1 MEHPFFASF
10 DWEAA
15 ARKESASPLRVN
27 LQQAKRY
34 FQNFSDISDDV
45 SAFYLENF
53 THFDDKASK
62 RR

>member
-1 MEHPFFASF
+1 MEHPFFEGF
-10 DWEAA
+10 DWVAA
-15 ARKESASPLRVN
+15 ARKEKSSPLKVN

-34 FQNFSDISDDV
+34 FQNLSDISDDI

-53 THFDDKASK
+53 THYDEKASK